1 MAVPTVIAVVAD
13 CDDTL
18 APDTTAQLLEH
29 CGIDPIKFYREDAGK
44 LVDQGYDPVL
54 AYMNAMLKKAKGDG
68 PLSTLTKDKI
78 TEIAQKLNFFPGVP
92 EVFEILGEEVHRTY
106 GKWGIRLESFV
117 ITAGIEDLISAS
129 ELEKQLG
136 ICGVAILTMTKKEK
150 FPR

>member
-29 CGIDPIKFYREDAGK
+29 FGIDPIKFYREDARK

-54 AYMNAMLKKAKGDG
+54 AYMNAMLEKAKGGG

-78 TEIAQKLNFFPGVP
+78 TEIAQKLEFFPGIP
-92 EVFEILGEEVHRTY
+92 DVFNTLKDEVHQDY
-106 GKWGIRLESFV
+106 GR
-117 ITAGIEDLISAS
+117 
-129 ELEKQLG
+129 
-136 ICGVAILTMTKKEK
+136 
-150 FPR
+150 